1 MPPKP
6 RKKAAPKVAPK
17 EKPGPPPKV
26 FLEVDDR
33 RLPFVHYQ
41 DWTID
46 DLMNVEAVLP
56 GTMTAADA
64 YDKVAGSTHSA
75 GLTPHLFALM
85 WWVAERHAGERTS
98 WLKVK
103 LDIDSADRLNV
114 DVVPVEAAEAED
126 PNSPEG

>member
-6 RKKAAPKVAPK
+6 RKKAAPKVEPEGPAPQ
-17 EKPGPPPKV
+17 V

-33 RLPFVHYQ
+33 RLPFVHYK

-46 DLMNVEAVLP
+46 DLLAVEAVLP
-56 GTMTAADA
+56 GTLTAADI
-64 YDKVAGSTHSA
+64 YDKVATSTHSA
-75 GLTPHLFALM
+75 GLTPHLFAIV

-103 LDIDSADRLNV
+103 IDIDSAKRLNV
-114 DVVPVEAAEAED
+114 DVVKSEADESPD
-126 PNSPEG
+126 SPEG